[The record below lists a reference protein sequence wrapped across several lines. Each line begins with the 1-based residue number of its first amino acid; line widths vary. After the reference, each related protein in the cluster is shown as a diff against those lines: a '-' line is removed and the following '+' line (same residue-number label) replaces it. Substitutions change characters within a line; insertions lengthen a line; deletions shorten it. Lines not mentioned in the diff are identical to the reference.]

1 MLQIRK
7 QSTEKFISGSDH
19 IASDAYARKGT
30 SPAASASSSRRMD
43 AQERAALDISTRN
56 PQEDFEL
63 LQRVGGG
70 TYGEV
75 FKAKNKESGKLAA
88 IKIVK
93 MEADDDCAIIQQEIL
108 MVKTCKHHNIVAYYG
123 SYIRSNKL
131 WICMEF
137 CAGGSLQDV
146 YQATGPLTELQIAY
160 VCRETLQGLSYLHNQ
175 GKIHRDIK
183 GANILLNDHGEVKL
197 ADFGISAQLS
207 ATFARRMSF
216 IGTPYWMAPE
226 VAAVELKG
234 GYNELCDVWS
244 VGITAIELAEL
255 QPPLF
260 DTHPLRVLVLM
271 TKSGYQSPK
280 LKEKGRWT
288 PAFHNFVKVTL
299 TKNPK
304 KRPSASKMLTHQF
317 VAQQGLGRNL
327 TLDLLEK
334 LRDPDKLSTCR
345 CDTEEEEQEPPPPV
359 PRRIR
364 SSQRQAVSSPG
375 YIEPQAHHFGLDRR
389 NRRSLE
395 SPNFTESSTDPGY
408 GTGSDLYSSPF
419 SSREATTDSDNDYDD
434 VDIPSRRHA
443 SSESLSVNV
452 PPPLPPKPKLRTTSD
467 ETVAG
472 RSAARCPSKPIFRGR
487 CSSGPVTSRPP
498 QLISPMAAEGSH
510 ISARSVPELRPIPP
524 TEEPPILP
532 PKPEKKE
539 KADRALFKKVFNE
552 CPLHITSATTW
563 THPNTNGK
571 ERQGKAKRENQ
582 RSGAQGQGLD
592 TKGADVR
599 VWAEELEEDTLLLG
613 VVGVLEKEM
622 EKQKLLYQQSR
633 LHNRGAAEMVLQM
646 ISACKGE
653 PGAMVSSTLK
663 LGISILNGGN
673 EEVQDFDLFLFF
685 PSSLKLYHSRTTWVY
700 CIGNVLMSLSGKSSQ
715 LFSHS
720 LLGLYE
726 QSRRDQRP
734 GMAISPH
741 RLLPRKNIIT
751 TKIQDTKGCQ
761 KCCTAMNAQSNC
773 HYLCGALEAGV
784 VLLQWY
790 EPMQK
795 FMLVKYFDFPLP
807 SSLPV
812 FEMLVAPDQE
822 YPLVCFGVSKGPPG
836 QAVQFQIINL
846 NSLTSWF
853 IDDSSEPACSDPVQV
868 TQLDSKRVLVLMH
881 KSIQF
886 VTLQGLLL
894 QCPPQ
899 LTCDVEVES
908 LAVVHNTV
916 YAFWRHGVQTW
927 LIGSR
932 QVAQDLR
939 DQRWT
944 FRLLGASSTVVLETR
959 PVDEPNSTSNL
970 YVPE

>member
-1 MLQIRK
+1 
-7 QSTEKFISGSDH
+7 
-19 IASDAYARKGT
+19 
-30 SPAASASSSRRMD
+30 
-43 AQERAALDISTRN
+43 
-56 PQEDFEL
+56 
-63 LQRVGGG
+63 
-70 TYGEV
+70 
-75 FKAKNKESGKLAA
+75 
-88 IKIVK
+88 
-93 MEADDDCAIIQQEIL
+93 

-123 SYIRSNKL
+123 SYIRFNKL

-271 TKSGYQSPK
+271 TKSCYQSPK

-334 LRDPDKLSTCR
+334 LRDPDKLSSCR
-345 CDTEEEEQEPPPPV
+345 CETEEEEQEPPPPV

-364 SSQRQAVSSPG
+364 SSQRQDVTSPG
-375 YIEPQAHHFGLDRR
+375 YAEPQAHNFLLDRR

-395 SPNFTESSTDPGY
+395 SPNFTENTTDPGY

-419 SSREATTDSDNDYDD
+419 SGREATTDSDNDYDD
-434 VDIPSRRHA
+434 VDIPSRHHA
-443 SSESLSVNV
+443 SSESLSANV
-452 PPPLPPKPKLRTTSD
+452 PPPLPPKPKLRTPSD
-467 ETVAG
+467 ETGVE
-472 RSAARCPSKPIFRGR
+472 RSATRCPSKPIFRGR
-487 CSSGPVTSRPP
+487 CSSGPVTSRAP
-498 QLISPMAAEGSH
+498 QLMSPMAAEGSH
-510 ISARSVPELRPIPP
+510 SFARSVPELRPIPP
-524 TEEPPILP
+524 AEEPPILP

-539 KADRALFKKVFNE
+539 KQDRALFKKVFNE
-552 CPLHITSATTW
+552 CPLHIISATSW
-563 THPNTNGK
+563 THPNTNELHLILG
-571 ERQGKAKRENQ
+571 
-582 RSGAQGQGLD
+582 
-592 TKGADVR
+592 
-599 VWAEELEEDTLLLG
+599 AEEGIFALNRNELEPTLEL
-613 VVGVLEKEM
+613 
-622 EKQKLLYQQSR
+622 
-633 LHNRGAAEMVLQM
+633 
-646 ISACKGE
+646 
-653 PGAMVSSTLK
+653 
-663 LGISILNGGN
+663 
-673 EEVQDFDLFLFF
+673 
-685 PSSLKLYHSRTTWVY
+685 LYHSRTTWVY

-720 LLGLYE
+720 LPGLYE
-726 QSRRDQRP
+726 QSRREQRP

-741 RLLPRKNIIT
+741 RLLPRKNVIT

-761 KCCTAMNAQSNC
+761 RCCTAMNAQSNC

-807 SSLPV
+807 SPLPV

-822 YPLVCFGVSKGPPG
+822 YPLVCFGVSKGPSG
-836 QAVQFQIINL
+836 QAVQFRIINL

-853 IDDSSEPACSDPVQV
+853 IDDSSAPACSDPVQV

-894 QCPPQ
+894 QSPPQ

-939 DQRWT
+939 DKRWT
-944 FRLLGASSTVVLETR
+944 FRLLGASSIVVLETR

>member
-1 MLQIRK
+1 
-7 QSTEKFISGSDH
+7 
-19 IASDAYARKGT
+19 
-30 SPAASASSSRRMD
+30 MD

-137 CAGGSLQDV
+137 CGGGSLQDV

-345 CDTEEEEQEPPPPV
+345 CETEEEEQEPPPPV

-434 VDIPSRRHA
+434 VDIPSRCHA

-498 QLISPMAAEGSH
+498 QLMSPMAAEGSH

-563 THPNTNGK
+563 THPNTNELHLILG
-571 ERQGKAKRENQ
+571 
-582 RSGAQGQGLD
+582 
-592 TKGADVR
+592 
-599 VWAEELEEDTLLLG
+599 AEEGIFALNRSELEPTLEL
-613 VVGVLEKEM
+613 
-622 EKQKLLYQQSR
+622 
-633 LHNRGAAEMVLQM
+633 
-646 ISACKGE
+646 
-653 PGAMVSSTLK
+653 
-663 LGISILNGGN
+663 
-673 EEVQDFDLFLFF
+673 
-685 PSSLKLYHSRTTWVY
+685 LYHSRTTWVY

-807 SSLPV
+807 SPLPV

-822 YPLVCFGVSKGPPG
+822 YPLVCIGVSKGPPG